1 MLIFPAWFLLASPA
15 NQLLLQSRKAPEAEG
30 RGTSKTPIIF
40 IVFYQLPLV
49 SLLDSSGEIDSR
61 RYPHFAALAQQS
73 LWFWWATTVSDR
85 TGWALPALLTGRY
98 PKPKDLPI
106 EEHHPENLLTLFAAT
121 HRVYSFEP
129 ITRLCPEPTCHRL
142 EDSRED
148 RLEALLLD
156 LGILYLHLLL
166 PGDLGQSLP
175 PASESWRDLAEG
187 ASRPWR
193 ELWVHW
199 RDRDRRSAAL
209 DRIASIGPQEGERPP
224 LYFFHILLPHEP
236 YLYLPTGKLYAALP
250 DLRGLG
256 QGERWSSDKQPTHE
270 AYQRHLLQLGMVDS
284 LLGALLERFR
294 ENDLYSRSLI
304 LVTSNH
310 GASFRPGDRFKSPS
324 ATNFS
329 EILPVPLLIKLP
341 AGQTAPIYQDD
352 HLETIDILPTIAQ
365 LTGIGVPWEMDGRS
379 ALDATST
386 GKRPFESPCKRQ

>member
-1 MLIFPAWFLLASPA
+1 
-15 NQLLLQSRKAPEAEG
+15 
-30 RGTSKTPIIF
+30 
-40 IVFYQLPLV
+40 
-49 SLLDSSGEIDSR
+49 
-61 RYPHFAALAQQS
+61 
-73 LWFWWATTVSDR
+73 
-85 TGWALPALLTGRY
+85 LTGRY

-142 EDSRED
+142 EDSREA

-175 PASESWRDLAEG
+175 PASKSWRDLAEG
-187 ASRPWR
+187 TSRPWR

-250 DLRGLG
+250 DLKGLG
-256 QGERWSSDKQPTHE
+256 RGERWSSDKQPTHE

-284 LLGALLERFR
+284 LLGALPERLR

-341 AGQTAPIYQDD
+341 AAQTAPIYQDD